1 MKIVKKVCIVIG
13 LFILSQV
20 SMTMFG
26 LVKAHYF
33 DMGEAYLPSLIAYG
47 LIAMVFMNIGLL
59 MWLAKKLG
67 LASFRFDWSTKK
79 NWLWIIGAFVLGRVI
94 AIVGTLF
101 LQANTGQ
108 QSTANDTLLNN
119 VFAGENPLLIFLL
132 IAVAAPVMEEIV
144 FRGGIIGFLFEKYQM
159 IGIAVSV
166 ILFGL
171 AHTATS
177 WIEFAIYALIGLLM
191 ALVYKKTKR
200 LEAAVAVHFL
210 NNVLGAIA
218 LMFL

>member
-26 LVKAHYF
+26 LVKTHYF

-47 LIAMVFMNIGLL
+47 LIAMVLMNIGLL

-166 ILFGL
+166 VLFGL

>member
-26 LVKAHYF
+26 LVKTHYF

-47 LIAMVFMNIGLL
+47 LIAMVLMNIGLL